1 MTQSQTVIHWMTSA
15 QEDNDTAKLLFDGK
29 KYSYCLFFCQLAIEK
44 LLKAI
49 YIKQFD
55 DAPPITHDLLK
66 LAQKISISL
75 NEKLIEQL
83 REITT
88 FNIEARYDIH
98 KLRLYKKATKVYT
111 QTYLTHTEN
120 IMKLLTTYL

>member
-1 MTQSQTVIHWMTSA
+1 MTKSQTINHWITSA
-15 QEDNDTAKLLFDGK
+15 KEDVDTAKLLFDGK

-44 LLKAI
+44 FLKAI
-49 YIKQFD
+49 YIKQSD
-55 DAPPITHDLLK
+55 NAPPITHDLFK
-66 LAQKISISL
+66 LAQLTGISL
-75 NEKLIEQL
+75 DEKLTELL

-111 QTYLTHTEN
+111 QTYLLHTEN
-120 IMKLLTTYL
+120 IIKLLTTYL

>member
-1 MTQSQTVIHWMTSA
+1 MTQSQTVNHWATSA
-15 QEDNDTAKLLFDGK
+15 REDADTAKLLFDGK

-49 YIKQFD
+49 YIKQTD
-55 DAPPITHDLLK
+55 DAPPIIHDLVK
-66 LAQKISISL
+66 LAQKTKISID
-75 NEKLIEQL
+75 EKLTELL

-111 QTYLTHTEN
+111 QTYLTHTGN
-120 IMKLLTTYL
+120 IMKLLITYL